1 MIPLLYLLLLHE
13 PRRARRGFMKKTLKT
28 VTGTLVPKVQPGSG
42 PVNRQMPVKQGN
54 RSHYHHPVIAVNE
67 EDLRKWNNLR
77 GAPLIVE
84 HGKGQE
90 QPIQVGTM
98 LDSTI
103 QQDGSLYIVAS
114 VHDDEVGAV
123 VAEQIKHGG
132 ISGFSIGYD
141 VVPDVYGNVA
151 EKRLR
156 EVSLVV
162 EPFFEQAK
170 ISVCAT
176 SSDGNVYKTDDLQ
189 NSLHHLF
196 VPMDNNANATT
207 TTTTP
212 AAAAAAAVPQ
222 QQSSNASPAAPASQ
236 QATADIKN
244 FAAEVELKQLR
255 EQQAKKDAEYEQ
267 ERARAKEMEQVLS
280 RYKAK
285 EEAEKRAQIDAKV
298 KELETT
304 LLNVQKG
311 LGLKEL
317 PKEFIED
324 QRKVA
329 EGQILMEDN
338 NPYKKHVEVQAS
350 IFSQVGSALATKDEE
365 MAKLRAELAA
375 QKAELQQALELQ
387 SKMQSDVK
395 LASERIAASR
405 DAIFRGGASAT
416 PVPSPN
422 TAATPAAATESV
434 QASGSGLPGYLHG
447 SQIGDILEVPH
458 VKPGT
463 WAGQVYARDYNPSF
477 GAPRNFGIYGIN
489 ASSSMPAQE
498 EPKTVKVRAP
508 PVHDHL
514 KFVPNSMRFRTDEE
528 GNPVGA
534 ASFSWM
540 TQNFSADA
548 NVTPN
553 FAMAMGKTQYERS
566 F

>member
-1 MIPLLYLLLLHE
+1 MKT
-13 PRRARRGFMKKTLKT
+13 RRVRRVFMNKKKTLKT

-42 PVNRQMPVKQGN
+42 PANKQLPTRQGD

-67 EDLRKWNNLR
+67 EDLQRWQKLR
-77 GAPLIVE
+77 GAPLIFE
-84 HGKGQE
+84 HGEHQKE
-90 QPIQVGTM
+90 RIQVGTM
-98 LDSTI
+98 VDSTI

-114 VHDDEVGAV
+114 VHDDETGAW
-123 VAEQIKHGG
+123 AAQRIEQGD
-132 ISGFSIGYD
+132 ISGFSIGYE

-151 EKRLR
+151 EKRLQ

-162 EPFFEQAK
+162 KPFFEQAK

-176 SSDGNVYKTDDLQ
+176 SSDGNVYKTDASQ

-207 TTTTP
+207 TTTP
-212 AAAAAAAVPQ
+212 AAAAAALPQQQ
-222 QQSSNASPAAPASQ
+222 QQSSTASPAAPASQ
-236 QATADIKN
+236 QATTDIKN

-285 EEAEKRAQIDAKV
+285 EEAEKRALIDAKV

-405 DAIFRGGASAT
+405 DAIFRGAPSAT

-422 TAATPAAATESV
+422 TPNATPATESV

-463 WAGQVYARDYNPSF
+463 WAGQLYARDYNPSF

-489 ASSSMPAQE
+489 ASSSAPAQE